1 MLARVDFTLVLGRV
15 NVAELFDVVRGH
27 NAVAH
32 VGHDH
37 RPVLEAFD
45 AVHRRA
51 VHLVFAWFLLLVISS
66 VGTPASPTSV
76 GRPGR
81 YAVAGSG
88 HADGCVRRRG
98 D

>member
-51 VHLVFAWFLLLVISS
+51 VHLVFAWVLLARDLVGGHSRFAN
-66 VGTPASPTSV
+66 VCRPTGSIR
-76 GRPGR
+76 GRR
-81 YAVAGSG
+81 VWS
-88 HADGCVRRRG
+88 RRRLRSQTR
-98 D
+98 